1 MSARVPLRAVVGVAL
16 VAGLVAVWVSLAQPD
31 SAESGAFLGSPDATD
46 VLQQYEPG
54 DRRSISP
61 FVASLLD
68 GDEFD
73 SDDLLGRPTV
83 VNVWGSWCAPCRAEA
98 PHLVEAAEQLGDR
111 AAFLGLNT
119 RDLDAA
125 PALAFERAFEIT
137 YPSIFDPDGELLLGF
152 GQLPPKAIPST
163 VVIDADGRVAARVL
177 GQVDAKTLVSI
188 VGDVEADS

>member
-1 MSARVPLRAVVGVAL
+1 MSRLAVAAAALLLAGCSATPGAGDGLGFTGGDGTFAIVPSSERQEAPVL
-16 VAGLVAVWVSLAQPD
+16 AGTTLS
-31 SAESGAFLGSPDATD
+31 
-46 VLQQYEPG
+46 
-54 DRRSISP
+54 
-61 FVASLLD
+61 
-68 GDEFD
+68 GDEISTADFV
-73 SDDLLGRPTV
+73 GTPIV

-111 AAFLGLNT
+111 AAFVGLNT

>member
-1 MSARVPLRAVVGVAL
+1 MSRLAAAAAAALLLVGCSATPGASEGLGFTGGDGTVTLVPVADRQEAPVL
-16 VAGLVAVWVSLAQPD
+16 AGNTLAGQ
-31 SAESGAFLGSPDATD
+31 E
-46 VLQQYEPG
+46 
-54 DRRSISP
+54 ISTADFAGTP
-61 FVASLLD
+61 I
-68 GDEFD
+68 
-73 SDDLLGRPTV
+73 V

-111 AAFLGLNT
+111 AAFVGLNT

-125 PALAFERAFEIT
+125 PARAFERAFEIT

-177 GQVDAKTLVSI
+177 GQVDAKTLVGI
-188 VGDVEADS
+188 VGDVEAGS